1 MLGGLLVVAQTLLNP
16 FRFALMHSCARRYA
30 DWSHDRLES
39 RSMAVEQSA
48 VQVGLLDDEEVGVD
62 YVCMIM

>member
-1 MLGGLLVVAQTLLNP
+1 MP
-16 FRFALMHSCARRYA
+16 E
-30 DWSHDRLES
+30 DIDRLES

-62 YVCMIM
+62 YV